1 MLLATCWMP
10 RRKAAVSISV
20 SKPEVTLVFGRLNA
34 RVSSLPMTARADE
47 AAAEGLR
54 GVLGLFRY
62 GPTKI
67 FHSVIVMGHYRLL
80 ESAA

>member
-1 MLLATCWMP
+1 
-10 RRKAAVSISV
+10 
-20 SKPEVTLVFGRLNA
+20 
-34 RVSSLPMTARADE
+34 MTARADE

-67 FHSVIVMGHYRLL
+67 FHSLLVMAITKPL
-80 ESAA
+80 ESAG